1 MEHDPRFARESG
13 RDVLDTPA
21 LILKGVLETPGGI
34 HHITGCADTATGSI
48 DPAKPVF
55 TLAGAIGDRL
65 TDHGID
71 VTASGD
77 PAAAVARAAAVASI
91 GGRSVVVFS
100 ADDTTAAASELA
112 RLGAGQFA
120 EDAAVVVVCLHSAE
134 SRVGE
139 PRLIAAQAAI
149 PWIEPSDCQQLKD
162 SIAVAADLS
171 ATAHRPVG
179 LYVAPHL
186 SRAWGVVGLKGHHAT
201 TVNARQRVTLQEARD
216 LRQMSRRVVGSED
229 RVDAA
234 MLSVVAEARGRRINR
249 LDYRAQRGE
258 RVGLGFVVTGSLAS
272 VLAEALESLDLGLR
286 FPTVTLGLTHPGG
299 DTLALDLLAQCERV
313 VAIEAGDPL
322 IESHFARLAGQ
333 METRDGVATEVWGR
347 RFPFDHAGVPGDR
360 PIDPT
365 ILIERIGGL
374 LRAKPSLVGGMRP
387 VDAESIDRALHPES
401 GEPAAGLDLP
411 NRTPTW
417 AAGSTLRD
425 VAAVLENLRLDL
437 LETHYMHRN
446 HSGAATALV
455 VHADRDC
462 ARLLNTP
469 PHETLLHGLAA
480 VGTGPASST
489 AIAPL
494 VTNRRVVLMSRR
506 GFDRGGVAEIQRA
519 AQARQD
525 TAFVVLAVDQYAT
538 RRDGLPESDWDKA
551 DRGAGIER
559 RAKAI
564 FPRRSDHAVETIR
577 IDPREWE
584 PMRRGIEHAVFAGG
598 VTVVIADPFVD
609 ARPRRDDK
617 VRLEQAAIEGFVP
630 QAAFDHIAVDV
641 CENCLECARRI
652 GCPSLRTGQTP
663 RGPKLQI
670 DRSVSVNDGAA
681 ARFELCPAFERVT
694 VLRTRPPR
702 RHSPRVRRI
711 PLPDLPRPR
720 HADHAVWR
728 CCIAGVDGSGIERVA
743 RLLTMAGGRMGYHV
757 RGMGRV
763 RSAGWGGPWVD
774 HVVFTRD
781 AGRAG
786 TAMIGVGRADLIL
799 AGDTVEA
806 ARAIDTPSGPI
817 AAVGRTRAVV
827 DAESRSTMAQVAG
840 MEARRP
846 FAADALLADR
856 IDIEDRYAFPVA
868 RACEVLMGDRLLQ
881 AHALLGVAFQRGDLP
896 LTLEALESAI
906 AADAPAGTAGEAK
919 EAFNMGRRIVANE
932 ARVRRLFD
940 RSPDSPRR
948 VLRRRAHVL
957 RVWWK
962 SGGAARRFTQLV
974 EPVLEAMAERRVDE
988 WIQRETVT
996 YAFDAVIWAGGWSA
1010 ARKYCRRV
1018 LETMRKDSAERR
1030 WAATRAVVTNL
1041 ARAVLIKDEPY
1052 VAALLTS
1059 PEKRRRD
1066 RIEFRVFKSRGD
1078 RIVYRRDHK
1087 PEPVLLGRGFR
1098 FRWRSRDWQLRMLA
1112 RCRWLRWLSPGWSR
1126 PQRQFRDWYKKL
1138 VDRSAWTTDGE
1149 YDRWVTLLRLP
1160 ESCTGYREVL
1170 LPKLERVMA
1179 QAEELLAEFETDETD
1194 EAEATGARNR
1204 EAKSEQTVEK

>member
-13 RDVLDTPA
+13 RDVFDTPA

-34 HHITGCADTATGSI
+34 HHITGSADTGAGSI
-48 DPAKPVF
+48 DPAKSVF
-55 TLAGAIGDRL
+55 NLADAIADRL
-65 TDHGID
+65 TDHGIN
-71 VTASGD
+71 VASSND
-77 PAAAVARAAAVASI
+77 PASAVARAAAVASI
-91 GGRSVVVFS
+91 GGRTVVVFS
-100 ADDTTAAASELA
+100 ADDTAAASSDLA

-134 SRVGE
+134 SRLGD
-139 PRLIAAQAAI
+139 PRLIAAQASI

-162 SIAVAADLS
+162 LIAVAAELS

-179 LYVAPHL
+179 LYVPPHL
-186 SRAWGVVGLKGHHAT
+186 ARAWGGVELKEHHAT
-201 TVNARQRVTLQEARD
+201 AVNARQRVTLQETRD
-216 LRQMSRRVVGSED
+216 LRQMARRVVGSED
-229 RVDAA
+229 PVDTA

-258 RVGLGFVVTGSLAS
+258 RVGLGFVVTGSLAR
-272 VLAEALESLDLGLR
+272 VLAEALESLDLSLR
-286 FPTVTLGLTHPGG
+286 IPTVTLGLTHPAG
-299 DTLALDLLAQCERV
+299 DTLALELLGQCERV
-313 VAIEAGDPL
+313 IAIEAGDPM

-347 RFPFDHAGVPGDR
+347 RFPYEFPGIPGDR
-360 PIDPT
+360 PIDPAV
-365 ILIERIGGL
+365 LIDRIGLL
-374 LRAKPSLVGGMRP
+374 LREKPSLVGGLRP
-387 VDAESIDRALHPES
+387 VDAESIDRSLRPEPR
-401 GEPAAGLDLP
+401 ETAAVLDLP

-425 VAAVLENLRLDL
+425 VTAVLEGLRRDL
-437 LETHYMHRN
+437 LETNYMHRN

-469 PHETLLHGLAA
+469 PHETLMHGLAA
-480 VGTGPASST
+480 VGAAPASST

-494 VTNRRVVLMSRR
+494 VTNRRVVLMSGR
-506 GFDRGGVAEIQRA
+506 GFNRGGVAEIQRA
-519 AQARQD
+519 AQAGHD
-525 TAFVVLAVDQYAT
+525 TAFVVLAMDRYAS

-551 DRGAGIER
+551 DHGAGIER
-559 RAKAI
+559 RVKAI
-564 FPRRSDHAVETIR
+564 FPRRSEHAIGTIR

-584 PMRRGIEHAVFAGG
+584 PMRRGIEHAVFADG

-630 QAAFDHIAVDV
+630 QAAFDHIAADV

-652 GCPSLRTGQTP
+652 GCPSLRSVPTAH
-663 RGPKLQI
+663 GPKLQI

-681 ARFELCPAFERVT
+681 GRFELCPAFERVT
-694 VLRTRPPR
+694 VLRSRPPR
-702 RHSPRVRRI
+702 RHSPRLRRI
-711 PLPDLPRPR
+711 PMPDLPRPR

-728 CCIAGVDGSGIERVA
+728 CCIAGVDGSGTERVA

-763 RSAGWGGPWVD
+763 RSAGWGGSWVD

-781 AGRAG
+781 AERAG

-817 AAVGRTRAVV
+817 AAPGRTRAVV
-827 DAESRSTMAQVAG
+827 DAQSRSTMAQVAG
-840 MEARRP
+840 TEARRP

-856 IDIEDRYAFPVA
+856 IDIADRYAFPVA
-868 RACEVLMGDRLLQ
+868 RACEALMGDRLLQ
-881 AHALLGVAFQRGDLP
+881 SHALLGIAFQRGDLP

-919 EAFNMGRRIVANE
+919 EAFAMGRRIVADE
-932 ARVRRLFD
+932 ARVRKLFD
-940 RSPDSPRR
+940 RGPESPRR

-962 SGGAARRFTQLV
+962 SRGAARRFTQLV
-974 EPVLEAMAERRVDE
+974 EPALEAMAQRGVDE

-996 YAFDAVIWAGGWSA
+996 YAFDTVIWAGGWSV

-1030 WAATRAVVTNL
+1030 WAATRAVATNL
-1041 ARAVLIKDEPY
+1041 ARAVLIKDELY
-1052 VAALLTS
+1052 VAAMLTS
-1059 PEKRRRD
+1059 PAKRRRD
-1066 RIEFRVFKSRGD
+1066 RTEFRVFKSRGD

-1112 RCRWLRWLSPGWSR
+1112 RCRWLRWLLPGWSR

-1138 VDRSAWTTDGE
+1138 VDRSAWTTDTE
-1149 YDRWVTLLRLP
+1149 YERWVTLLRLP
-1160 ESCTGYREVL
+1160 ESCTGFREVL
-1170 LPKLERVMA
+1170 VPKLESVMA
-1179 QAEELLAEFETDETD
+1179 EAEQLLADFETDD
-1194 EAEATGARNR
+1194 AE
-1204 EAKSEQTVEK
+1204 VEVSRKNTAEPAE